1 MNALPSLL
9 ETSLPLG
16 SIEAYVK
23 AIKATPV
30 LSKAEEHGLAKALKE
45 NQDLLAAKKLILA
58 NLRYVLRIAYQYRG
72 YGLALADLIQE
83 GTIGLMKA
91 VKRFD
96 PAHDVRLISFAI
108 HWIKAEMHDF
118 IIRNWRIVKVATTK
132 AQRKLFFNL
141 RKNRQEI
148 GYLSSEETVDAA
160 KKLNVSLDVLREMDM
175 RLNAHDMSFDITPNE
190 NTSSFMPSQRLED
203 ARYNPALLL
212 EYEDDIQQNTDSL
225 QMALS
230 NLDERSQ
237 MILKSRWL
245 SEKKSTLEMLAE
257 KYHVSAERIRQ
268 IEKEAMEKLKKLL
281 RKY

>member
-96 PAHDVRLISFAI
+96 PAHDVKLISFAI
-108 HWIKAEMHDF
+108 HWIKSEMHDF

-132 AQRKLFFNL
+132 SQRKLFFNL
-141 RKNRQEI
+141 RR
-148 GYLSSEETVDAA
+148 A
-160 KKLNVSLDVLREMDM
+160 KKSLNWLTRYEMKEIAKDLNVPIEDVQEMEM
-175 RLNAHDMSFDITPNE
+175 RL
-190 NTSSFMPSQRLED
+190 
-203 ARYNPALLL
+203 
-212 EYEDDIQQNTDSL
+212 
-225 QMALS
+225 
-230 NLDERSQ
+230 
-237 MILKSRWL
+237 
-245 SEKKSTLEMLAE
+245 
-257 KYHVSAERIRQ
+257 
-268 IEKEAMEKLKKLL
+268 
-281 RKY
+281 